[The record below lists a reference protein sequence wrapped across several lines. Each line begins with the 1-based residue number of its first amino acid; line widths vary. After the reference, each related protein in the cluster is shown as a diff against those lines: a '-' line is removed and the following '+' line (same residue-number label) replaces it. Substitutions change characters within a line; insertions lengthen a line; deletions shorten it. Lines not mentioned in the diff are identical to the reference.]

1 MTTEIGRPLTSK
13 TANRA
18 VTTEV
23 NDRIAHHL
31 RGWRESLIDLTR
43 RQKLL
48 YFKHLRVGTL
58 EVQAD
63 TFGSLYEM
71 IASGPATLT
80 AGKNEDGSVREPRGG
95 ATLYCPAATEKA
107 IQGAGSA
114 LVNKARDV
122 STGQGVWPLHLGLGI
137 LHWTD
142 PDTGDKAESPV
153 LMVPVDLSRDG
164 VGKPWKVDGRDE
176 EVQLNPAL
184 RLKLREFGVTI
195 SDDDEVD
202 SPLHLIAELADKL
215 LQGWELQ
222 NRAVLANFSFP
233 KLAMYYDLRDNEQ
246 QIMEHPLVQML
257 AVGPDAPS
265 AGHFPFEAR
274 PFSTLETY
282 RPLGSSMSILDADS
296 SQRQCVAAALDGQS
310 FVMDGPPGTGK
321 SQTIA
326 NIIAELVAA
335 GRSVLF
341 VSEKVAALEVVEGR
355 LTSSGLGHMVLNLHG
370 ERTRKE
376 VAQHLAET
384 VASSVSA
391 NSRMSVSE
399 LNSLGESITELT
411 DFADGMNE
419 LREPLGL
426 SLISA
431 IGEVEQRIKGRAI
444 PPLDAPVDPCVL
456 SDKDLRSAES
466 IARRFAKSQTE
477 FNKLVD
483 PVWVGLEH
491 DTHTRNEINQARLN
505 TAQAVNALTAALD
518 AVRTLEED
526 FDLPRVHAVDELE
539 RRLQLADLMREP
551 RRVPYSW
558 FCTEMK
564 SIAERLDEVLALR
577 DTCMAEAGE
586 LDAILGVSWRGCD
599 ARTQYERLTA
609 ALEPLGES
617 ELDVGSALG
626 SAATLDRCSQSF
638 AEMESGLDFLVSA
651 FGLTSS
657 SVTAAQVAQLVD
669 LANLAASPHR
679 PPRAWFDPARLPQI
693 ASVIKAIHSAVEA
706 VRRIEAEATELF
718 LPSILSED
726 VKALEQRFAA
736 HNGSIWSTVGRADR
750 KAVKQHAVHGKYS
763 KQLVEKLAS
772 VVAWESAIRALETEC
787 ERATPVL
794 GFSPDLSPASIA
806 AYESAFELVNSA
818 VRIAGLTVPL
828 SLVAEQLSSDGSPS
842 PTLLPA
848 ARSVDEQRSAVQM
861 YLADSGV
868 GELVEDW
875 NALPIG
881 ETARKAQQTA
891 DWLRVAAAAIEDADS
906 ALRPHRTS
914 GADSSV
920 ILAALSRILGQTER
934 EAELHSKLDGL
945 GLSDTPGLNRDE
957 LLTDLQWGTSVRY
970 ALGRDL
976 DREDYESL
984 YRVPRFSASVND
996 SLAAYRAAVD
1006 EFLSMFSPERRAE
1019 LQAELAGTPVHC
1031 LDLLSAAS
1039 NEASSTIALVDQLV
1053 QSRAFIEDRGLGRV
1067 ADFCTAEGVDADEC
1081 ADFLVGALLD
1091 SWIDQVSLSDP
1102 RLERWRAFERNQLVS
1117 AFASFDQQ
1125 LVTSAQSRIV
1135 RAYNDRV
1142 RGLAQAPSAQIIIR
1156 ESEKKSRHLP
1166 IRQLLGRTTEVVQ
1179 LIKPCMMMSPLTVS
1193 NYVPSTMK
1201 FDVVV
1206 FDEASQVKPEDAV
1219 NCIYRGRQLIVA
1231 GDQKQLPPTSF
1242 FASGDDGG
1250 DQDLDDFESVL
1261 DSAKAAGLT
1270 ALPLT
1275 WHYRSRHESLISFS
1289 NRAFYEG
1296 RLFTFPSAT
1305 YEADD
1310 LGVTFHHAHGTYR
1323 RGTSSDNPG
1332 EAAKVAERVRFFVEN
1347 YPELSIGVVTMSEA
1361 QRTAVQGAM
1370 EQLAKASPAVA
1381 GLLNAGAGI
1390 DDFFVKALENVQGD
1404 ERDVIIMSIG
1414 YGPDE
1419 HGKFT
1424 MAFGPLNKKGGWRR
1438 LNVAITRA
1446 RRRLEVVASFEH
1458 GQLNPGNNE
1467 TLRHLQRFLNY
1478 AQNGP
1483 SVLAMDSADS
1493 LGGAESVFEEQVL
1506 SQIEAWGYD
1515 VVTQVGVAGYRI
1527 DMAVRHPDRPGTYAL
1542 GIECDGAAYHSAPTA
1557 RDRDR
1562 LRHAVLEGLGWRLHR
1577 IWGLSWWRDREN
1589 QVQLLKAAID
1599 SAIADSAPAQEVH
1612 VTSVGGS
1619 AALDAVDLDFGSS
1632 EVEEGTESVVP
1643 GITLTE
1649 DAGETEATPEWVQ
1662 PYQFA
1667 EIAPLVRGNKS
1678 YSPFLS
1684 ALLEEAPVSESRM
1697 LEILKASLGVARVN
1711 PEQQAQLLAEID
1723 RDPRFA
1729 RDERGFVY
1737 AVGRPVEFFRRP
1749 RRPDLRTVV
1758 PEISDPELKFAVLRM
1773 VEDHLLIHREY
1784 LVQEV
1789 VRLAGDSQVTRP
1801 ARRIID
1807 KVIDQCHLDG
1817 SLTIDGG
1824 GTLS

>member
-1 MTTEIGRPLTSK
+1 MTTQIGRPLTSK

-23 NDRIAHHL
+23 NDRISHHL

-58 EVQAD
+58 EVHVD
-63 TFGSLYEM
+63 TFSSLY
-71 IASGPATLT
+71 ALLTSGPATLT
-80 AGKNEDGSVREPRGG
+80 AGKNDDGSVWEPRGG
-95 ATLYCPAATEKA
+95 DTLYCPAATEKA

-122 STGQGVWPLHLGLGI
+122 STGQGVWPLHVGLGM

-142 PDTGDKAESPV
+142 PDTGDKTESPV
-153 LMVPVDLSRDG
+153 LMVPVDLKRDG
-164 VGKPWKVDGRDE
+164 VGKPWKVEGRDE

-184 RLKLREFGVTI
+184 RLKLREFGITI
-195 SDDDEVD
+195 SDDEVD
-202 SPLHLIAELADKL
+202 SPLDLIAELTDKL
-215 LQGWELQ
+215 PQGWELR

-233 KLAMYYDLRDNEQ
+233 KLAMFYDLRDNEQ
-246 QIMEHPLVQML
+246 QIMSHPLVQML
-257 AVGPDAPS
+257 AVGPDAPTAS
-265 AGHFPFEAR
+265 QFPFEAR

-335 GRSVLF
+335 GKSVLF

-384 VASSVSA
+384 FTTSVSA
-391 NSRMSVSE
+391 KSKMSLSE
-399 LNSLGESITELT
+399 LESLGDSITELT
-411 DFADGMNE
+411 QFADAMNE
-419 LREPLGL
+419 LRQPLGL

-431 IGEVEQRIKGRAI
+431 IGEVERRIKGRAI

-466 IARRFAKSQTE
+466 IARRYAKSQTE
-477 FNKLVD
+477 FIELVD
-483 PVWVGLEH
+483 PVWIGLGH
-491 DTHTRNEINQARLN
+491 DTHTRNEINQATLN
-505 TAQAVNALTAALD
+505 TAQAVDALTAVLD
-518 AVRTLEED
+518 AVSTLEED
-526 FDLPRVHAVDELE
+526 FDLPRVNSIDELD

-551 RRVPYSW
+551 RRVPYAW
-558 FCTEMK
+558 FRTEMK
-564 SIAERLDEVLALR
+564 SIAGHLDGALTLR
-577 DTCMAEAGE
+577 DTCTTEAGE
-586 LDAILGVSWRGCD
+586 LDAILGDPWRSCN
-599 ARTQYERLTA
+599 ARNHHERLTA
-609 ALEPLGES
+609 ALEPLGKLEWDAS
-617 ELDVGSALG
+617 TALS

-638 AEMESGLDFLVSA
+638 VEMESALDFLVRA

-669 LANLAASPHR
+669 LANLAAHPHH
-679 PPRAWFDPARLPQI
+679 PPSAWFDPARLPQI
-693 ASVIKAIHSAVEA
+693 AST
-706 VRRIEAEATELF
+706 IEAMGNAVAAVQRTEAKATEQF
-718 LPSILSED
+718 LPSILGED
-726 VKALEQRFAA
+726 VKVLDQRFAA
-736 HNGSIWSTVGRADR
+736 HNGSIWSTAGRADR
-750 KAVKQHAVHGKYS
+750 KAVKQHAVNGKYS
-763 KQLVEKLAS
+763 KQLIGELPS
-772 VVAWESAIRALETEC
+772 VVAWESAVQGLKAEC
-787 ERATPVL
+787 EKATPIL
-794 GFSPDLSPASIA
+794 GFIPDPNAEAIA
-806 AYESAFELVNSA
+806 AYKSMLELVDSA
-818 VRIAGLTVPL
+818 VRIAGLTVAL
-828 SLVAEQLSSDGSPS
+828 SSVAEQLAFDGSPS

-848 ARSVDEQRSAVQM
+848 ARSVYEQRSAVQT

-868 GELVEDW
+868 GELVDDW
-875 NALPIG
+875 NSLLLD
-881 ETARKAQQTA
+881 EMARKVRQTA
-891 DWLRVAAAAIEDADS
+891 DSLRAAAAAIEDADT
-906 ALRPHRTS
+906 ALRPHRGS
-914 GADSSV
+914 GADSGYL
-920 ILAALSRILGQTER
+920 LAAFSRILEQTER
-934 EAELHSKLDGL
+934 EAVLHSKLDSLGL
-945 GLSDTPGLNRDE
+945 GDTPGLDRDE
-957 LLTDLQWGTSVRY
+957 LLADLQWGKAVRH

-976 DREDYESL
+976 DLDDYESV
-984 YRVPRFSASVND
+984 YRAPRFSASVNN

-1006 EFLSMFSPERRAE
+1006 QFLMMFTSERSAE
-1019 LQAELAGTPVHC
+1019 LQAELAGTPANC

-1039 NEASSTIALVDQLV
+1039 NEALSTIPLVDQLV
-1053 QSRAFIEDRGLGRV
+1053 QSRTFIEERGLGRV
-1067 ADFCTAEGVDADEC
+1067 ADFCTTEKADAGEF
-1081 ADFLVGALLD
+1081 ADYLVGALLD

-1117 AFASFDQQ
+1117 AFASFDHR

-1142 RGLAQAPSAQIIIR
+1142 RGLAQAPSAQIIVR

-1166 IRQLLGRTTEVVQ
+1166 IRQLLERTNEVVQ

-1250 DQDLDDFESVL
+1250 DEDLDDFESVL

-1275 WHYRSRHESLISFS
+1275 WHYRSRHESLIAFS

-1332 EAAKVAERVRFFVEN
+1332 EAEKVAERVRFFAES
-1347 YPELSIGVVTMSEA
+1347 YPDLSIGVVTMSEA

-1370 EQLAKASPAVA
+1370 EQLAKKSPAIA

-1424 MAFGPLNKKGGWRR
+1424 MTFGPLNKKGGWRR

-1478 AQNGP
+1478 AQNGS
-1483 SVLAMDSADS
+1483 SVLAMDSEDS
-1493 LGGAESVFEEQVL
+1493 LGGTESVFEEQVL
-1506 SQIEAWGYD
+1506 SQIESWGYD

-1589 QVQLLKAAID
+1589 QVGMLKAAIE
-1599 SAIADSAPAQEVH
+1599 SAIADAAPAHEVY
-1612 VTSVGGS
+1612 VTSAGGS
-1619 AALDAVDLDFGSS
+1619 AALDAVELDFGSS
-1632 EVEEGTESVVP
+1632 ETEEDTDPVVP
-1643 GITLTE
+1643 GVPLAE
-1649 DAGETEATPEWVQ
+1649 DAPECEALPEWVQ
-1662 PYQFA
+1662 PYRFA
-1667 EIAPLVRGNKS
+1667 EIAPSVRGDKS
-1678 YSPFLS
+1678 YSAFLG
-1684 ALLEEAPVSESRM
+1684 ALLDEAPVSENRM
-1697 LEILKASLGVARVN
+1697 LQILKASLGVARVN
-1711 PEQQAQLLAEID
+1711 PEQTAQLLAEID

-1729 RDERGFVY
+1729 RDERGFIC
-1737 AVGRPVEFFRRP
+1737 AVGRPVNAFRQPHRS
-1749 RRPDLRTVV
+1749 DLRTVV
-1758 PEISDPELKFAVLRM
+1758 PEISDPELKFAVLRL
-1773 VEDHLLIHREY
+1773 VEDHLLIHREH
-1784 LVQEV
+1784 LIQEV
-1789 VRLAGDSQVTRP
+1789 VRFAGDLQVTRP

-1807 KVIDQCHLDG
+1807 RVIDQCHVDG
-1817 SLTIDGG
+1817 SLTIDDD
-1824 GTLS
+1824 GTIS